1 MRALAQ
7 KFSSGGAGIRGDGP
21 ISTIRQLTWISANGA
36 INLLDSAFSKEA
48 KIYREPVFKSESAEA
63 VLRFVRDPSPT
74 RLGCDLFW
82 ASIPWNQISRIVSK
96 PRVIDFGCG
105 TASYGDYWNMLL
117 PHGVGEYVGIDISA
131 HATWG
136 EKKQFPRRFLVGG
149 HSSGAGVE
157 ADLYFS
163 QSALEHFEDDLSFF
177 RDLQRRVDT
186 QATPSL
192 QVHVV
197 PGVDQA
203 LSTGAHGWRAYSPRT
218 LSRLAQ
224 CAPRS
229 ASVYLVGLGGVN
241 TMDLYRRNITI
252 PRLRKKLGLRNRPLV
267 SSPSPLSVVLEDNL
281 AKAEPRAQPRCHS
294 CAVVIDNG
302 FNLNFRLRKI
312 AS

>member
-1 MRALAQ
+1 MRALAP
-7 KFSSGGAGIRGDGP
+7 KRSSGGAGIRGDGP
-21 ISTIRQLTWISANGA
+21 VSTIRQLAWITANSA
-36 INLLDSAFSKEA
+36 INLLESALRKETET
-48 KIYREPVFKSESAEA
+48 YREPVFKPASAKA
-63 VLRFVRDPSPT
+63 ASRFARDPSPT

-82 ASIPWNQISRIVSK
+82 ASIPWDQISRVASK

-117 PHGVGEYVGIDISA
+117 PHGIGEYVGVDISA
-131 HATWG
+131 HESWG
-136 EKKQFPRRFLVGG
+136 ETRQFPRRFLTGG

-177 RDLQRRVDT
+177 SELQQRIAT
-186 QATPSL
+186 QESPSL

-203 LSTGAHGWRAYSPRT
+203 LNTGAHGWRAYSPRS

-229 ASVYLVGLGGVN
+229 ASLYLVGLGGVN

-281 AKAEPRAQPRCHS
+281 AKAEPRAQPRFHS
-294 CAVVIDNG
+294 FAVVIDNG